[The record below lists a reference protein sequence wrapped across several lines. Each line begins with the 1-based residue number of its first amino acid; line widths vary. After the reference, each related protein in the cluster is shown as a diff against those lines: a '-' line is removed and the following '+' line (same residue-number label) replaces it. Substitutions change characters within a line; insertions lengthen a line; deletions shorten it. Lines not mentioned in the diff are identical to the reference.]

1 MAKIKGKTA
10 TKKKRVYEIARE
22 FNLSSVAMVEQIRSL
37 GFEVKNHM
45 AVCTTAMVEA
55 VQEKFDSERQA
66 TRRKL
71 RRKDDE
77 RKERES
83 HVQKPRVS
91 RARPA
96 PSDEKTETRGER
108 RQRPRRRRR
117 RTDYPTVVVED
128 VSQTPVQQEP
138 ETKVPEDEKRKT
150 RSTRRD

>member
-1 MAKIKGKTA
+1 MTKTKGKT
-10 TKKKRVYEIARE
+10 TVKKKRVYEIARE

-77 RKERES
+77 RKERENLER
-83 HVQKPRVS
+83 KPRVS
-91 RARPA
+91 RPRSAQPA
-96 PSDEKTETRGER
+96 KKAETSGER

-128 VSQTPVQQEP
+128 VSQTPVQKP
-138 ETKVPEDEKRKT
+138 EKKAPKTKEEKP
-150 RSTRRD
+150 RSPGRS